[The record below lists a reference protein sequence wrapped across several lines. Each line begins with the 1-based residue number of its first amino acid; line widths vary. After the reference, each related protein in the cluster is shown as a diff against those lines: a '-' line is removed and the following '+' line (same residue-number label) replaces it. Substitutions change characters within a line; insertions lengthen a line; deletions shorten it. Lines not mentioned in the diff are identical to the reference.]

1 MMNLEDF
8 ILFNP
13 QVDKGSNIPKLP
25 GNYIAT
31 IRDIGILPT
40 LGHKIV
46 TQSFRGQEIIY
57 TGISKTSLYNR
68 VWQSHISGQAG
79 RSTLR
84 RTLGYLLGY
93 TPIPRDKSNPNNGR
107 IRFNADDEKALKEW
121 IKENLVFYY
130 LPNDTPGVLETEL
143 IRSLN
148 PPLNLDENDNPVN
161 LEFRADL
168 SILRNQKPW
177 MK

>member
-1 MMNLEDF
+1 MNLNGF
-8 ILFNP
+8 IEFNP
-13 QVDKGSNIPKLP
+13 LTQSGAQIPKSP
-25 GNYIAT
+25 GNYIVT
-31 IRDIGILPT
+31 IRDIKALPT
-40 LGHKIV
+40 LSYKII
-46 TQSFRGQEIIY
+46 TQQFRGQEIIY

-68 VWQSHISGQAG
+68 VWQSHISGHAG

-93 TPIPRDKSNPNNGR
+93 APIPRDKNNPNNGR
-107 IRFNADDEKALKEW
+107 IRFNVDDEKALKEW
-121 IKENLVFYY
+121 IKENLVFHF

-148 PPLNLDENDNPVN
+148 PPLNLDENDNHFN
-161 LEFRADL
+161 QEFRAAL

-177 MK
+177 VK

>member
-1 MMNLEDF
+1 MNLEDF

-13 QVDKGSNIPKLP
+13 QADKGSTIPKLP
-25 GNYIAT
+25 GNYIVT
-31 IRDIGILPT
+31 IRDIKALPT

-46 TQSFRGQEIIY
+46 TLKFRGQEIIY

-93 TPIPRDKSNPNNGR
+93 TPIPRDKNNPNNGK
-107 IRFNADDEKALKEW
+107 IRFNANDEKALKKW
-121 IKENLVFYY
+121 IKENLVFHY
-130 LPNDTPGVLETEL
+130 LPNDTPGILEAEL
-143 IRSLN
+143 IRTLN
-148 PPLNLDENDNPVN
+148 PPLNLDENHNPIN
-161 LEFRADL
+161 QEFRVEL
-168 SILRNQKPW
+168 SILRNKKPW
-177 MK
+177 MNS

>member
-1 MMNLEDF
+1 MDLSGF
-8 ILFNP
+8 IVFNP
-13 QVDKGSNIPKLP
+13 LTESGVQIPKSP
-25 GNYIAT
+25 GNYIVT
-31 IRDIGILPT
+31 IRDIKALPT
-40 LGHKIV
+40 LGHKIT
-46 TQSFRGQEIIY
+46 TQQFRGQEIIY

-68 VWQSHISGQAG
+68 VWQSHISGHAG

-93 TPIPRDKSNPNNGR
+93 TPIPRDKNAPNNGR
-107 IRFNADDEKALKEW
+107 IRFNANDEESLKEW
-121 IKENLVFYY
+121 IKENLVFHF
-130 LPNDTPGVLETEL
+130 LPNDIPAVLETEL

-161 LEFRADL
+161 QEFRTAL
-168 SILRNQKPW
+168 SLLRNQRPW

>member
-1 MMNLEDF
+1 MDLNSF
-8 ILFNP
+8 IVFSP
-13 QVDKGSNIPKLP
+13 KVDKGSNIPKLP
-25 GNYIAT
+25 GNYIVT
-31 IRDIGILPT
+31 IRDIDALPT
-40 LGHKIV
+40 LGHKVV

-68 VWQSHISGQAG
+68 VWQSHINGQAG

-121 IKENLVFYY
+121 IKENLVFHY